1 MSDPAI
7 ETLLAEDR
15 RYPPSREFAAQAN
28 AKPDIYDVPF
38 EDFWEREGRE
48 RVTWFEPFTSLL
60 EWELPYA
67 KWYGGGKINVAYNC
81 LDRHVEAGL
90 GNRVAYYYEGEPEG
104 ERTAITY
111 AQLLE
116 EVVRAANGLRS
127 LGVEKGTAVGI
138 YMGMGPGLPVA
149 MLACA
154 RLGAPHT
161 VVFGG
166 FSAEALADRLND
178 MRCEVLLTQDES
190 YRRGAI
196 VPLKRN
202 ADDALAS
209 CPGVRSVVVGQRT
222 RGDVPMTPG
231 RDITW
236 NDLVAGQPT
245 DPASCPCEPMDS
257 EDLLYL
263 LYTSGTTAKP
273 KGIAHTTAGYL
284 VGVAATHDY
293 VFDLKPE
300 RDVYWCAAD
309 VGWVTGHSYIVY
321 GPLCNGATSVL
332 YEGTPDFPDKD
343 RWWEIIDRYKVTILY
358 TAPTAIRAHMKWG
371 PEHAAKHDL
380 SSLRLLGSVGEPINP
395 EAWMWYRR
403 HIGAD
408 RTPVVDTWWQTET
421 GMIMIT
427 PLPGV
432 TTTKPGSATRPFPGI
447 DAGVV
452 DDSGN
457 EVGPGGGGYLVLKRP
472 WPAMTRGIFGDDAR
486 FRATYWERFPGMY
499 FAGDGARVDEDG
511 DFWLLGRVDDVM
523 NVSGHRI
530 STIEV
535 ESALVDHPSVA
546 EAAVCGRVDP
556 LTGQAIVAFVTLKGG
571 QEGSRG
577 DARGAPRPRRRED
590 RPHREAREHRLHAGT
605 AEDPVGEDHA
615 PALARRRGAPA
626 AGRHDDAGGPSRRLG
641 DRRASRRAADGGLS
655 SPISSRAEL
664 SACGRWR
671 GSAAS
676 NRDPRAIPACC

>member
-1 MSDPAI
+1 VTDRTI
-7 ETLLAEDR
+7 DTLLLEER
-15 RYPPSREFAAQAN
+15 RYPAPEEFSAQAN
-28 AKPDIYDVPF
+28 ATAELYDVPF

-67 KWYGGGKINVAYNC
+67 KWYGGGKLNVAYNC
-81 LDRHVEAGL
+81 LDRHVEAGR
-90 GNRVAYYYEGEPEG
+90 GDKVAYHFEGEPVG
-104 ERTAITY
+104 ERAAITY
-111 AQLLE
+111 AQLLD
-116 EVVRAANGLRS
+116 EVVKAANGLKE
-127 LGVEKGTAVGI
+127 LGVGKGTPVGI

-166 FSAEALADRLND
+166 FSAESLADRLND
-178 MRCEVLLTQDES
+178 MRCEVLLTQDEGW
-190 YRRGAI
+190 RRGQT
-196 VPLKRN
+196 VPLKAH
-202 ADDALAS
+202 ADEALAS
-209 CPGVRSVVVGQRT
+209 CPGVRKVVVGLRT
-222 RGDVPMTPG
+222 RADVPMVEG
-231 RDITW
+231 RDLTW
-236 NDLVAGQPT
+236 SELIEGQSA
-245 DPASCPCEPMDS
+245 DPESCPCEPMDS

-284 VGVAATHDY
+284 VGIASTHHY
-293 VFDLKPE
+293 IFDLKPE
-300 RDVYWCAAD
+300 TDVFWCAAD
-309 VGWVTGHSYIVY
+309 IGWVTGHSYIVY

-343 RWWEIIDRYKVTILY
+343 RWWDIVERYGVTILY
-358 TAPTAIRAHMKWG
+358 AAPTAIRAHMKWG

-380 SSLRLLGSVGEPINP
+380 SSLRLLGTVGEPINP
-395 EAWMWYRR
+395 EAWVWYRE
-403 HIGAD
+403 HVGGD

-421 GMIMIT
+421 GMILIT

-432 TTTKPGSATRPFPGI
+432 TTLKPGSATKPFPGI
-447 DAGVV
+447 EAAVV
-452 DDSGN
+452 DDRGE

-486 FRATYWERFPGMY
+486 FRATYWERFPGLY
-499 FAGDGARVDEDG
+499 FAGDGARIDEDG

-546 EAAVCGRVDP
+546 EAAVCGRADQ

-571 QEGSRG
+571 QEGSVEMLDVLRNHVSEKIG
-577 DARGAPRPRRRED
+577 PIAKPANIVFTPELPKTRSGKIMRRLLRDVAED
-590 RPHREAREHRLHAGT
+590 RP
-605 AEDPVGEDHA
+605 
-615 PALARRRGAPA
+615 
-626 AGRHDDAGGPSRRLG
+626 LG
-641 DRRASRRAADGGLS
+641 DTTTLADPAVVAEIADRAVGQ
-655 SPISSRAEL
+655 PAEE
-664 SACGRWR
+664 
-671 GSAAS
+671 
-676 NRDPRAIPACC
+676 